1 LDLSRNLYFEAVIAV
16 AVVVAAAAVVVAAVV
31 VGVVVVPSLVFWQ
44 LIVAVVVDSAFVGL
58 RLPSVRH
65 SVLLIN
71 TKVIRCLNTNLKPSL
86 DEFLKSHQM

>member
-1 LDLSRNLYFEAVIAV
+1 VVVHLVV
-16 AVVVAAAAVVVAAVV
+16 VVVAAAAVVVVAAVV

-65 SVLLIN
+65 SVLFIN
-71 TKVIRCLNTNLKPSL
+71 TKVIRCLNKNLKPSL